1 MAANPEVIIAG
12 DMGGRSGLEGWQRF
26 PQLSAVRHQLLFTLD
41 ADTLHRPGPRMLEG
55 TRQLCAR
62 LAQAREVLKK

>member
-1 MAANPEVIIAG
+1 MPAGLVRNCALASVAAPL
-12 DMGGRSGLEGWQRF
+12 RQ
-26 PQLSAVRHQLLFTLD
+26 QLLFTLD